1 MAYRHTGKT
10 VVISR
15 NDPIDPQSTDWV
27 YFGYADWLRE
37 NEEIISH
44 SALIDNGTI
53 VTDST
58 YLAAITDTDGV
69 EHTHVY
75 AVQITPGAS
84 GTVTVTHRVST
95 RVTSGADLAR
105 LNIDHSI
112 AIPITTL

>member
-1 MAYRHTGKT
+1 MAYSHSGKA
-10 VVISR
+10 VVFSR

-27 YFGYADWLRE
+27 YFGYAAWLRE

-44 SALIDNGTI
+44 EALIENGTI

-58 YLAAITDTDGV
+58 YLASITDTDGTV
-69 EHTHVY
+69 HTNVY

-84 GTVTVTHRVST
+84 GIVTVTHRVST
-95 RVTSGADLAR
+95 EVSPGANLAR

-112 AIPITTL
+112 QIPITTL